1 MKFKIVLFTLLSL
14 ISVSAFSQDVTN
26 GNTATSN
33 ATANTTANSVN
44 GGLQNQ
50 QNFITNNPGTVQY
63 SGRFTQ
69 RNVPTVALGSFSNS
83 FSSDY
88 CSGTMQAG
96 VGIAGA
102 GLSMGKQKLDTGC
115 QLLRSADMT
124 MRIAQVYA
132 ADADAAWRFSN
143 TLGPMKSAQAYAVEV
158 RQRSFQKAEKAD
170 ALKDASVN
178 MICAISD
185 DVRKA
190 LVDASIQCP
199 AKH

>member
-1 MKFKIVLFTLLSL
+1 MKYKIILIALLSF
-14 ISVSAFSQDVTN
+14 VSLNVFAQDVTN

-33 ATANTTANSVN
+33 ATANTNANSVN

-50 QNFITNNPGTVQY
+50 QNFITNNPGTIHY
-63 SGRFTQ
+63 SGGFSQ
-69 RNVPTVALGSFSNS
+69 RNVPTVAMGSFSNS

-96 VGIAGA
+96 IGVAGA
-102 GLSMGKQKLDTGC
+102 GISMGKQKLDLGC

-132 ADADAAWRFSN
+132 ADADAAWRFSA
-143 TLGPMKSAQAYAVEV
+143 TLGTSASERAYAVEV
-158 RQRSFQKAEKAD
+158 KQRSFQKAAKAD

-178 MICAISD
+178 MVCAISD
-185 DVRKA
+185 EVRKA
-190 LVDASIQCP
+190 LVDASIECP
-199 AKH
+199 TKH